1 MSTRRLL
8 GRRPSTPVR
17 TTTSS
22 HPGQSLPSE
31 LLGQTC
37 RRVGIVSIVFAS
49 LWVITLI
56 LNNIVAGWLGQMA
69 FMQALWPF
77 PGNLVSCIGVA
88 SSLGMTWL
96 AHRLSGKPMLLD
108 VGAGYL
114 VLQCF
119 LIAILSQWAP
129 VPISPRISW
138 VCIPILFYP
147 AIVPNSPRKT
157 LITSLLAASTEPLA
171 LVLSHLRGV
180 QVHTSPFYMLW
191 DFVPTYI
198 SAFLVV
204 IPVKI
209 IHRLGQQVRRARE
222 LGSYRLEEP
231 LGKGGMGEV
240 YRATHQMLARPA
252 AVKLIRSELI
262 GSSTP
267 AAAKV
272 IIERFRR
279 EAEAAAS
286 LRSPH
291 TINLY
296 DFGISQDGTFF
307 LVMELLDGLDLETLI
322 ERYGPVPAERA
333 VHLLRQA
340 CESLA
345 EAHTRGLVH
354 RDIKPSNIF
363 TCRMGL
369 DVDFVKVLD
378 FGLVKAM
385 GEGDREAT
393 MLTEPDSTTGTP
405 AYIAPEVIRGDRVP
419 DHRLDIYT
427 LGCVG
432 YWLLTGRMVFQA
444 PNAIQLMYQ
453 HANATPVAPSQ
464 RSELEVPADLDRI
477 ILSCLA
483 KLPEDRPQSAHELSR
498 LLAAT
503 AAGNGWT
510 AERAHRWWDRHH
522 PAAGALRSAET
533 RQQVLTK
540 TMDLE
545 WEPVTTPAPGLGSTA
560 SCRFS
565 LPADYSVTAGRLA
578 ARRYERAR

>member
-1 MSTRRLL
+1 M
-8 GRRPSTPVR
+8 
-17 TTTSS
+17 
-22 HPGQSLPSE
+22 
-31 LLGQTC
+31 LGQTC
-37 RRVGIVSIVFAS
+37 RRVGILSIVFAS
-49 LWVITLI
+49 LWAITLI
-56 LNNIVAGWLGQMA
+56 LNNLVAGWLGEMA
-69 FMQALWPF
+69 FMRYLWPA
-77 PGNLVSCIGVA
+77 PGNLVATIGVA

-96 AHRLSGKPMLLD
+96 AHRLSGKAILLE
-108 VGAGYL
+108 VGAGFL
-114 VLQCF
+114 VLQCL
-119 LIAILSQWAP
+119 LIAILSQWGP
-129 VPISPRISW
+129 VPISPRVSW

-147 AIVPNSPRKT
+147 AIVPNTPRRT
-157 LITSLLAASTEPLA
+157 LITSLLAASMEPVA
-171 LVLSHLRGV
+171 LGLSHLRGA
-180 QVHTSPFYMLW
+180 QGQLNAFYILW
-191 DFVPTYI
+191 DFLPTYI
-198 SAFLVV
+198 CAFLVV

-209 IHRLGQQVRRARE
+209 IHGLGQQVRRARE

-262 GSSTP
+262 GSSSP
-267 AAAKV
+267 NAARV

-322 ERYGPVPAERA
+322 ERYGPLPAERT
-333 VHLLRQA
+333 VYLLRQA
-340 CESLA
+340 CDSLA
-345 EAHTRGLVH
+345 EAHARGLVH

-369 DVDFVKVLD
+369 DVDFVKVLY

-385 GEGDREAT
+385 GEGDREST
-393 MLTEPDSTTGTP
+393 LLTEPDSTTGTP
-405 AYIAPEVIRGDRVP
+405 AYIAPEVIRGDHVP
-419 DHRLDIYT
+419 DHRVDIYT

-432 YWLLTGRMVFQA
+432 YWLLTGRLVFQA

-453 HANATPVAPSQ
+453 HANSQPVAPSQ

-498 LLAAT
+498 LLAGST
-503 AAGNGWT
+503 AANGWT
-510 AERAHRWWDRHH
+510 EERAHRWWDRHH
-522 PAAGALRSAET
+522 PAMSGQRSAEA
-533 RQQVLTK
+533 RQQMLTK
-540 TMDLE
+540 TMDLQ

-560 SCRFS
+560 S
-565 LPADYSVTAGRLA
+565 
-578 ARRYERAR
+578 

>member
-1 MSTRRLL
+1 
-8 GRRPSTPVR
+8 
-17 TTTSS
+17 
-22 HPGQSLPSE
+22 
-31 LLGQTC
+31 
-37 RRVGIVSIVFAS
+37 
-49 LWVITLI
+49 
-56 LNNIVAGWLGQMA
+56 
-69 FMQALWPF
+69 
-77 PGNLVSCIGVA
+77 
-88 SSLGMTWL
+88 
-96 AHRLSGKPMLLD
+96 
-108 VGAGYL
+108 VGAGFL
-114 VLQCF
+114 VLQCL

-129 VPISPRISW
+129 VPISPRVSW

-147 AIVPNSPRKT
+147 AIVPNTPRRT
-157 LITSLLAASTEPLA
+157 LITSLLAASMEPVA
-171 LVLSHLRGV
+171 LGLSHLRGA
-180 QVHTSPFYMLW
+180 HIPLNTFYILW
-191 DFVPTYI
+191 DFLPTYI
-198 SAFLVV
+198 CAFLVV

-267 AAAKV
+267 NAAKV

-432 YWLLTGRMVFQA
+432 YWLLTGRLVFQA

-498 LLAAT
+498 LLAAS

-510 AERAHRWWDRHH
+510 EQRAHRWWDRHH
-522 PAAGALRSAET
+522 PAAGALRSAEM

-560 SCRFS
+560 S
-565 LPADYSVTAGRLA
+565 
-578 ARRYERAR
+578 

>member
-1 MSTRRLL
+1 MNTRRLL

-17 TTTSS
+17 TTTSR
-22 HPGQSLPSE
+22 PGQSLPTE

-49 LWVITLI
+49 LWIITLF
-56 LNNIVAGWLGQMA
+56 LNNVVASWLGQMA

-77 PGNLVSCIGVA
+77 PGNLVATIGVF

-96 AHRLSGKPMLLD
+96 AHRLSGKPRLLD
-108 VGAGYL
+108 VGAGFL
-114 VLQCF
+114 ILQCL
-119 LIAILSQWAP
+119 LIAILSQWAA
-129 VPISPRISW
+129 VPISPRVSW

-147 AIVPNSPRKT
+147 AIVPNTPRRT
-157 LITSLLAASTEPLA
+157 LITSLLAATTEPVA
-171 LVLSHLRGV
+171 LGLSHLRGAE
-180 QVHTSPFYMLW
+180 VHLNAFYILW
-191 DFVPTYI
+191 DFLPTYI
-198 SAFLVV
+198 CAFLVV

-209 IHRLGQQVRRARE
+209 IHGLGQQVRRARE

-252 AVKLIRSELI
+252 AIKLIRSELI
-262 GSSTP
+262 GSSSP
-267 AAAKV
+267 SAAKV

-333 VHLLRQA
+333 VYLLRQA

-345 EAHTRGLVH
+345 EAHTRGLIH

-385 GEGDREAT
+385 GEGDREST
-393 MLTEPDSTTGTP
+393 MLTQPDSTTGTP

-464 RSELEVPADLDRI
+464 RSELEIPSDLDRI

-498 LLAAT
+498 LLAAS
-503 AAGNGWT
+503 AAAQGWSE
-510 AERAHRWWDRHH
+510 ERAHRWWDRHH
-522 PAAGALRSAET
+522 PAGAGLRSAELG
-533 RQQVLTK
+533 QQVLTK

-545 WEPVTTPAPGLGSTA
+545 WEPVGTPAPGLGS
-560 SCRFS
+560 
-565 LPADYSVTAGRLA
+565 A
-578 ARRYERAR
+578 AT